1 MFQYASDDSYE
12 QIEGKT
18 VNKEKTK
25 IEKTEKTEKIEKKET
40 KEENIL
46 QEGKV
51 GTMLRDVRTKKKLTI
66 EDVADKLRIKPAYL
80 TAIENS
86 DYDSIPQPPYGIG
99 FVQSYANFLGLNSAR
114 IVQIFKEEM
123 GEPSIPVTTLPTEQP
138 ISEEEAPTSNR
149 KYIIIS
155 LILLILCYG
164 LWNRFAPESSIE
176 ETPSSQEIASTSENQ
191 EYPMQIETYTEM
203 TETPV
208 EELTS
213 DSQINISEDSFVD
226 NENPISS
233 EAEQTIETTEETRET
248 EKTTE
253 QTSTSEAETQPSE
266 TPVETKKKGRVVLK
280 IKKETWV
287 EVKDKDK
294 LWISKVLNAGDEYV
308 LPENGVGKTVS
319 FGNTDGVDVVID
331 GKIVTIIS
339 NNKKTNIKMD
349 AFLGNH

>member
-1 MFQYASDDSYE
+1 M
-12 QIEGKT
+12 
-18 VNKEKTK
+18 NKEKTK
-25 IEKTEKTEKIEKKET
+25 IAKTEKEEKIEKKEVR
-40 KEENIL
+40 EESIL

-66 EDVADKLRIKPAYL
+66 EDVADKLRIKTAYL

-138 ISEEEAPTSNR
+138 ISEEEEAPTSNR
-149 KYIIIS
+149 KYIVIS

-164 LWNRFAPESSIE
+164 LWDRLAPESSVDE
-176 ETPSSQEIASTSENQ
+176 ASSSQEIVSASDNE

-226 NENPISS
+226 SENPISS
-233 EAEQTIETTEETRET
+233 ETEPATEVSEEEVKEAKETKEVKE
-248 EKTTE
+248 TTE
-253 QTSTSEAETQPSE
+253 QTSATEPEPQLSE

>member
-1 MFQYASDDSYE
+1 MNTA
-12 QIEGKT
+12 
-18 VNKEKTK
+18 NKEKIK
-25 IEKTEKTEKIEKKET
+25 IENIEKIEKKE
-40 KEENIL
+40 EENIL

-51 GTMLRDVRTKKKLTI
+51 GTMLRDVRIKKKLSI
-66 EDVADKLRIKPAYL
+66 EDISNRLRIKASYL
-80 TAIENS
+80 EAIENS
-86 DYDSIPQPPYGIG
+86 NYNNIPQPPYGTG
-99 FVQSYANFLGLNSAR
+99 FVQSYANFLGLNSVR

-123 GEPSIPVTTLPTEQP
+123 GEPSSPAPTLPTEQP
-138 ISEEEAPTSNR
+138 ISEEETPTSNR

-164 LWNRFAPESSIE
+164 LWDKFAPESSID
-176 ETPSSQEIASTSENQ
+176 ETPSSQEITVTSENK
-191 EYPMQIETYTEM
+191 EYPMQIENYTEM

-213 DSQINISEDSFVD
+213 DSQINISEDSFID

-233 EAEQTIETTEETRET
+233 ETEPANEPTEETENTDET
-248 EKTTE
+248 TSVTE
-253 QTSTSEAETQPSE
+253 DQNQVSTE
-266 TPVETKKKGRVVLK
+266 PVENKKKGRVVLK

-339 NNKKTNIKMD
+339 NNKKTNIQMD